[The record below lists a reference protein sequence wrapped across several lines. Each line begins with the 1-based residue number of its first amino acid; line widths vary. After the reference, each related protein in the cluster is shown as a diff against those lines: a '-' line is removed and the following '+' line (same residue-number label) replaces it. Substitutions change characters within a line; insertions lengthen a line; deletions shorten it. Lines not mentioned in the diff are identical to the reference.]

1 MAKQNTMPRLKA
13 LYNETIANN
22 LKNELK
28 LDNVH
33 QVPKLENIVI
43 SSGVGKMR
51 EVKKFTVTVELT
63 LS

>member
-28 LDNVH
+28 LENVH
-33 QVPKLENIVI
+33 QVPNLRK
-43 SSGVGKMR
+43 S
-51 EVKKFTVTVELT
+51 
-63 LS
+63 